1 MPDETLGGPSAPVS
15 SPTDVAAPAALP
27 VPRPDA
33 DSARFWAATLAGRLE
48 LPRCRSCDRLV
59 WYPRRRCPRCLG
71 DDLDWEV
78 LSGLGTVYASTVV
91 NRAPSESFESE
102 VPYVVALVDLDE
114 GARLMTNIVGC
125 PPETVAIGMRV
136 TVTFRRVSDE
146 AALPLFAPS
155 SEADRT
161 QADDA

>member
-1 MPDETLGGPSAPVS
+1 VS
-15 SPTDVAAPAALP
+15 SSPDSTIPALP
-27 VPRPDA
+27 VPHPDA

-48 LPRCRSCDRLV
+48 LPRCRSCGQLV
-59 WYPRRRCPRCLG
+59 WYPRRRCPGCHG

-91 NRAPSESFESE
+91 HRAPESFAGP

-114 GARLMTNIVGC
+114 GARLMTNIVDC

-136 TVTFRRVSDE
+136 GVTFQRVSDQ
-146 AALPLFAPS
+146 AALPLFAPRN
-155 SEADRT
+155 EA
-161 QADDA
+161 ADA